1 MGEAIMKN
9 SKGFTL
15 VELMVVIAIIGILAA
30 IALPIYQGYVARAQ
44 VTSALS
50 EISVGKTGYELLIAK
65 EAAASEFTAEG
76 IGLQGN
82 TVRCRTVD
90 VTFLP
95 ATSAGSIKC
104 SMNGTAEV
112 QGKEVRWQRDS
123 AGSWSCLS
131 TVGQRYLPAGCLAS

>member
-1 MGEAIMKN
+1 MST

-15 VELMVVIAIIGILAA
+15 IELMVVIAVIGILAA
-30 IALPIYQGYVARAQ
+30 VALPIYQGYVARTQ
-44 VTSALS
+44 VTSALG
-50 EISVGKTGYELLIAK
+50 EISVGKTSYELLIAK

-76 IGLQGN
+76 IGLQAS

-104 SMNGTAEV
+104 SMNGALEV
-112 QGKEVRWQRDS
+112 QGKEIRWQRDS
-123 AGSWSCLS
+123 SGSWSCLS
-131 TVGQRYLPAGCLAS
+131 TVGQRYIPTGCLAS